1 MKELLTRLSQASG
14 PWGRE
19 ENVRAILRE
28 AVTPYADSVQED
40 VLGNLIVTKKGTADS
55 AARKQLLLVAHM
67 DEPGLLVNHIESN
80 GFLRLQGQLEPAYLV
95 GQRIEF
101 PNGTI
106 GVVYAESYKEP
117 GDITHLGL
125 FADIGAATAEEAAQ
139 KVRLG
144 DIASLSQQ
152 VLELAP
158 NKLVGK
164 ALDNR
169 AGCAAAVEVLKRLD
183 NQAHDITVVFSTQDG
198 VGSRGIKPAA
208 FGLEPDFGLVID
220 GVRSGDTPG
229 AGRIEVKLGKG
240 VAVKLLDKNFIVP
253 PRIKD
258 FLLDQAE
265 AAGLAH
271 QLEVYPE
278 GSNDCGALMSLRDGV
293 PTGGLSIPVR
303 YSATGSE
310 MVDLGDVEAAA
321 QLALAVLTNYNL

>member
-1 MKELLTRLSQASG
+1 MKELLISLSEASG

-19 ENVRAILRE
+19 ENVRAILKE
-28 AVTPYADSVQED
+28 AVAPYADTVQED
-40 VLGNLIVTKKGTADS
+40 VLGNLIVTKKGTADT
-55 AARKQLLLVAHM
+55 RKQLLLVAHM
-67 DEPGLLVNHIESN
+67 DEPGLLVNHIESD
-80 GFLRLQGQLEPAYLV
+80 GFLRIQGHMEPAYLV

-106 GVVYAESYKEP
+106 GVVFAESYKDP
-117 GDITHLGL
+117 GSVTHNGL
-125 FADIGAATAEEAAQ
+125 FVDIGATSYEEAAK
-139 KVRLG
+139 KVRIG
-144 DIASLSQQ
+144 DIASLSQH

-158 NKLVGK
+158 DKLIGK
-164 ALDNR
+164 AMDNR
-169 AGCAAAVEVLKRLD
+169 AGCAAAVDVLKHLGH
-183 NQAHDITVVFSTQDG
+183 QAHDVTVVFSTQDG

-208 FGLEPDFGLVID
+208 FGVEPDFGLVLD
-220 GVRSGDTPG
+220 AVRTGDTPG

-258 FLLDQAE
+258 FLLDEAA

-278 GSNDCGALMSLRDGV
+278 GSNDCGALLSMRDGI

-310 MVDLGDVEAAA
+310 MVDLGDVETAAK
-321 QLALAVLTNYNL
+321 LALAVLTNYSL